1 KAKKET
7 DDLGKSFK
15 TLGQIMDEQKVS
27 AQTQISRLDTLV
39 KASQNVKIAMTDRIA
54 AVKELQSKYPSY
66 FGNLSQEDILA
77 GKVSGAYQRLSA
89 SILAAAEARAYEKA
103 IEEEANKRLET
114 RRELIQNLIQ
124 QAETRREIAQLSVSG
139 GTLLAAGSAQQRAG
153 ELAVAEAR
161 LRDLQKAQENLS
173 TQLRNSYGTA
183 AKYAREIQKTF
194 EGTEGSLKE
203 LIGDGAGKAAE
214 AVKRTMTEVKT
225 DLSTIGSPIADGLL
239 KAVKKFDKACADSI
253 ARAARQ
259 LSGDD
264 FVDVVN
270 KAQQGLVPKRE
281 VQPILTPKD
290 TPTEPGTE
298 ESKEAEEWSRGM
310 RRATD
315 RFSRDFYRALEDIA
329 AQGKL
334 TFGGVFSGIVQSF
347 TSSFQN
353 IFVQHFS
360 EKLKASFSDLSS
372 SFSTKMQGA
381 ISAIGIAGGLLQSTG
396 TAAGQIAGG
405 ALSGVAS
412 GALVG
417 ASIGAVGG
425 PLGAVVG
432 GVVGLI
438 GGIFRSNKRRE
449 EIQKQQLEQL
459 KKAVAY
465 TSQV

>member
-1 KAKKET
+1 
-7 DDLGKSFK
+7 
-15 TLGQIMDEQKVS
+15 
-27 AQTQISRLDTLV
+27 
-39 KASQNVKIAMTDRIA
+39 
-54 AVKELQSKYPSY
+54 
-66 FGNLSQEDILA
+66 
-77 GKVSGAYQRLSA
+77 
-89 SILAAAEARAYEKA
+89 
-103 IEEEANKRLET
+103 
-114 RRELIQNLIQ
+114 
-124 QAETRREIAQLSVSG
+124 
-139 GTLLAAGSAQQRAG
+139 
-153 ELAVAEAR
+153 
-161 LRDLQKAQENLS
+161 
-173 TQLRNSYGTA
+173 RNSYGTA
-183 AKYAREIQKTF
+183 AKYARESQKTF
-194 EGTEGSLKE
+194 EDTEGALKE

-239 KAVKKFDKACADSI
+239 KAVKKFDKAFSDSI

-264 FVDVVN
+264 FVDVLN
-270 KAQQGLVPKRE
+270 KAQQGLVPKLE

-425 PLGAVVG
+425 PLGAAIG

-438 GGIFRSNKRRE
+438 GGIFGSNKRRE

-465 TSQV
+465 TSQVIGKFVAGVGVVENVSLNTYGELTARVKGKDLEFVLSQQQAANARGI

>member
-1 KAKKET
+1 
-7 DDLGKSFK
+7 
-15 TLGQIMDEQKVS
+15 
-27 AQTQISRLDTLV
+27 
-39 KASQNVKIAMTDRIA
+39 
-54 AVKELQSKYPSY
+54 SKYPSY

-183 AKYAREIQKTF
+183 AKYAREIQNTF
-194 EGTEGSLKE
+194 EETEGSLKE
-203 LIGDGAGKAAE
+203 LIGDGAGNAAE

-239 KAVKKFDKACADSI
+239 KAVKKFDKAFSDSI

-264 FVDVVN
+264 FVDVLN
-270 KAQQGLVPKRE
+270 KAQQGLVPKLE

-334 TFGGVFSGIVQSF
+334 TFGGVFSGIVQ
-347 TSSFQN
+347 
-353 IFVQHFS
+353 
-360 EKLKASFSDLSS
+360 
-372 SFSTKMQGA
+372 
-381 ISAIGIAGGLLQSTG
+381 
-396 TAAGQIAGG
+396 
-405 ALSGVAS
+405 
-412 GALVG
+412 
-417 ASIGAVGG
+417 
-425 PLGAVVG
+425 
-432 GVVGLI
+432 
-438 GGIFRSNKRRE
+438 
-449 EIQKQQLEQL
+449 
-459 KKAVAY
+459 
-465 TSQV
+465 